1 MDLFQILFVIILILA
16 LTLVQT
22 LEGRYYALRD
32 DLRYREET
40 IIKQLEGISQMQCLL
55 SCNREEGCESV
66 AFNHSNRSC
75 KLLRKSVDNDDEHYL
90 PAHKDEKIYSF
101 VPGNDWL
108 LFMKLWNL
116 ARVQLSQT

>member
-1 MDLFQILFVIILILA
+1 MDLFLILFVIILE
-16 LTLVQT
+16 LTLVKS
-22 LEGRYYALRD
+22 LEGRYYTLRD

-66 AFNHSNRSC
+66 AFNDSNRSC
-75 KLLRKSVDNDDEHYL
+75 KLLRELGDNDDEHYL

-108 LFMKLWNL
+108 LFMKLWKL
-116 ARVQLSQT
+116 ARVHLSQT

>member
-1 MDLFQILFVIILILA
+1 MDLFLILFVIILE
-16 LTLVQT
+16 LTLVKS
-22 LEGRYYALRD
+22 LEGRYYTLRD

-55 SCNREEGCESV
+55 SCNREEGCEFV
-66 AFNHSNRSC
+66 AFNDLNRSC
-75 KLLRKSVDNDDEHYL
+75 KLLRKLVDNDDEHYL

-108 LFMKLWNL
+108 HFMKL
-116 ARVQLSQT
+116 ARVHLSQT